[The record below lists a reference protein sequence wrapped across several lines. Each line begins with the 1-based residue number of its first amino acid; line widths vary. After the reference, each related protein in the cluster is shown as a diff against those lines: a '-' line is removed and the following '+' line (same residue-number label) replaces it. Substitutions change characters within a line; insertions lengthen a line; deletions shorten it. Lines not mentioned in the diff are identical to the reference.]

1 MSIVE
6 PSEYVPVAVNFTTEF
21 TVAVGDEFFVIAME
35 DNIAIDV
42 IPGVVGVID
51 GAATTVKLTG
61 GLVNADRDAVIL
73 AVPTATPVAK
83 PLGEMVATPGLSLSH
98 VT

>member
-1 MSIVE
+1 M
-6 PSEYVPVAVNFTTEF
+6 
-21 TVAVGDEFFVIAME
+21 
-35 DNIAIDV
+35 
-42 IPGVVGVID
+42 GVID

-61 GLVNADRDAVIL
+61 GLVNADRIAVIL
-73 AVPTATPVAK
+73 AVPTAIPVAK

>member
-1 MSIVE
+1 MDSALSQWKITLLQMSSPEI
-6 PSEYVPVAVNFTTEF
+6 
-21 TVAVGDEFFVIAME
+21 
-35 DNIAIDV
+35 
-42 IPGVVGVID
+42 VGVID

-61 GLVNADRDAVIL
+61 GLVNADRVAVIL